1 MKKCILILSI
11 SCFILSLYAQLPT
24 FKSPVPVKASG
35 ANINTGFG
43 GNASPFMCDWDE
55 DGKKD
60 LLLGTF
66 TADNVSGSIL
76 FYPNTGT
83 DNNPVFGDHTLL
95 EADGKPISVS
105 CG

>member
-1 MKKCILILSI
+1 MKKCIFVLSV
-11 SCFILSLYAQLPT
+11 CFFVLSLYAQLST
-24 FKSPVPVKASG
+24 FKSPVPVKANG

-43 GNASPFMCDWDE
+43 GNASPFMCDWNE

-66 TADNVSGSIL
+66 LGDGVSGSIL
-76 FYPNTGT
+76 FYPNIGE
-83 DNNPVFGDHTLL
+83 NNAPVFGDHTLL
-95 EADGKPISVS
+95 KADGKNISVS